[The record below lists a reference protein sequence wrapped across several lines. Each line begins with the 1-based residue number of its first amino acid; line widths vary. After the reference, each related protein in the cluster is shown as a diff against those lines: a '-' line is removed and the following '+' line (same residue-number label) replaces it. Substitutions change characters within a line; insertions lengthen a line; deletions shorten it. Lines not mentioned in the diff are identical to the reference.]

1 MKKLIKCVDKSQNI
15 LVENDAEDIQI
26 FQEESMVMIFNG
38 RQARKVIKAIRKSA
52 KELGWEV

>member
-1 MKKLIKCVDKSQNI
+1 MKKVIKCVDKSQNI
-15 LVENDAEDIQI
+15 LVENDVEDIQI
-26 FQEESMVMIFNG
+26 YQEESMVMIFSE

>member
-1 MKKLIKCVDKSQNI
+1 MRKKIEASDESQNI

-26 FQEESMVMIFNG
+26 YQEESMVMIFNA
-38 RQARKVIKAIRKSA
+38 RQARKVIKAIKKAA

>member
-1 MKKLIKCVDKSQNI
+1 MRKLIWASEKSQNI

-26 FQEESMVMIFNG
+26 FQEDSMVMIFNE
-38 RQARKVIKAIRKSA
+38 RQARRVIKAIRKAA